1 MKKIIVI
8 MSIFLMISVLNQKDY
23 NFDDMIRFRIIS
35 NSNSAKDIIIKQQ
48 VSDKVSKILFDKGN
62 TREDVRN
69 NIIENINLIEA
80 ETNKVF
86 NENNYSKKFNINY
99 GYNYFPEK
107 EFDGKRLKEGIY
119 ESLVLTIGEGKGDN
133 YWCILYPPLCMIDNT
148 KEVKNKIEY
157 KFKIIEYI
165 KNFFDVN
172 YV

>member
-8 MSIFLMISVLNQKDY
+8 MSIFLLISILNQKDY
-23 NFDDMIRFRIIS
+23 NFDNMIRFRIIS
-35 NSNSAKDIIIKQQ
+35 NSNSAKDIMIKQQ
-48 VSDKVSKILFDKGN
+48 VSDMVSKILFDKGN
-62 TREDVRN
+62 TEEDVRN
-69 NIIENINLIEA
+69 NILENINLIEA

-107 EFDGKRLKEGIY
+107 EFDGKRLREGKY

-133 YWCILYPPLCMIDNT
+133 YWCILYPPLCMIDST

-157 KFKIIEYI
+157 KFKLVEYI
-165 KNFFDVN
+165 KKLF
-172 YV
+172 

>member
-1 MKKIIVI
+1 

-119 ESLVLTIGEGKGDN
+119 ESLVLTIGEGNGDN

-165 KNFFDVN
+165 KKLL
-172 YV
+172 

>member
-69 NIIENINLIEA
+69 NIIE
-80 ETNKVF
+80 
-86 NENNYSKKFNINY
+86 
-99 GYNYFPEK
+99 
-107 EFDGKRLKEGIY
+107 
-119 ESLVLTIGEGKGDN
+119 
-133 YWCILYPPLCMIDNT
+133 
-148 KEVKNKIEY
+148 KI
-157 KFKIIEYI
+157 
-165 KNFFDVN
+165 
-172 YV
+172 

>member
-1 MKKIIVI
+1 

-69 NIIENINLIEA
+69 NIIENINLIEV

-107 EFDGKRLKEGIY
+107 EFDGKHLKEGIY

-148 KEVKNKIEY
+148 KKVKNKIEY

-165 KNFFDVN
+165 KKLL
-172 YV
+172 

>member
-1 MKKIIVI
+1 

-165 KNFFDVN
+165 KKLL
-172 YV
+172 

>member
-8 MSIFLMISVLNQKDY
+8 MSIFLLISILNQKDY
-23 NFDDMIRFRIIS
+23 NFDNMIRFRIIS
-35 NSNSAKDIIIKQQ
+35 NSNSAKDIMIKQQ
-48 VSDKVSKILFDKGN
+48 VSDRVSKILFDKGN
-62 TREDVRN
+62 TKEDVRN
-69 NIIENINLIEA
+69 NILENINLIEA

-107 EFDGKRLKEGIY
+107 EFDGKRLREGKY

-133 YWCILYPPLCMIDNT
+133 YWCILYPPLCMIDST

-157 KFKIIEYI
+157 KFKLVEYI
-165 KNFFDVN
+165 KKLF
-172 YV
+172 

>member
-8 MSIFLMISVLNQKDY
+8 ISIFLMISVLNQKDY
-23 NFDDMIRFRIIS
+23 NYDDMIRFRIIS

-48 VSDKVSKILFDKGN
+48 VSDRVSNILFNKGN
-62 TREDVRN
+62 TKEAVRN
-69 NIIENINLIEA
+69 NILENINLIEA

-86 NENNYSKKFNINY
+86 KENSYSKKFNINY

-107 EFDGKRLKEGIY
+107 EFDGKRLKEGEY

-133 YWCILYPPLCMIDNT
+133 YWCILYPPLCMIDST

-157 KFKIIEYI
+157 KFKLIEYI
-165 KNFFDVN
+165 KKLL
-172 YV
+172 

>member
-23 NFDDMIRFRIIS
+23 NFDDMIKFRIIS

-165 KNFFDVN
+165 KKLL
-172 YV
+172 

>member
-1 MKKIIVI
+1 

-69 NIIENINLIEA
+69 NIIENINLIEV

-165 KNFFDVN
+165 KKLL
-172 YV
+172 

>member
-23 NFDDMIRFRIIS
+23 NFDNMIRFRIIS

-86 NENNYSKKFNINY
+86 NKNNYSKKFNINY

-165 KNFFDVN
+165 KKLL
-172 YV
+172 

>member
-23 NFDDMIRFRIIS
+23 NFDNMIRFRIIS

-165 KNFFDVN
+165 KKLL
-172 YV
+172 

>member
-107 EFDGKRLKEGIY
+107 EFDGKCLKEGIY

-165 KNFFDVN
+165 KKLL
-172 YV
+172 

>member
-8 MSIFLMISVLNQKDY
+8 MSIFLLISILNQKDY
-23 NFDDMIRFRIIS
+23 NFDNMIRFRIIS
-35 NSNSAKDIIIKQQ
+35 NSNSAKDIMIKQQ
-48 VSDKVSKILFDKGN
+48 VSDRVSKILFDKGN
-62 TREDVRN
+62 TEEDVRN
-69 NIIENINLIEA
+69 NILENINLIEA

-107 EFDGKRLKEGIY
+107 EFDGKRLKEGKY

-133 YWCILYPPLCMIDNT
+133 YWCILYPPLCMIDST

-157 KFKIIEYI
+157 KFKLVEYI
-165 KNFFDVN
+165 KKLF
-172 YV
+172 

>member
-1 MKKIIVI
+1 

-23 NFDDMIRFRIIS
+23 NFDNMIRFRIIS

-165 KNFFDVN
+165 KKLL
-172 YV
+172 

>member
-1 MKKIIVI
+1 MKKIIII

-165 KNFFDVN
+165 KKLL
-172 YV
+172 

>member
-1 MKKIIVI
+1 

-107 EFDGKRLKEGIY
+107 EFDGKCLKEGIY

-165 KNFFDVN
+165 KKLL
-172 YV
+172 

>member
-23 NFDDMIRFRIIS
+23 NFNDMIRFRIIS

-165 KNFFDVN
+165 KKLL
-172 YV
+172 

>member
-23 NFDDMIRFRIIS
+23 KFDDMIKFRIIS
-35 NSNSAKDIIIKQQ
+35 NSNSPKDIIIKQQ

-69 NIIENINLIEA
+69 NILENINLIEA

-86 NENNYSKKFNINY
+86 NDNNYLKKFNINY

-133 YWCILYPPLCMIDNT
+133 YWCILYPPLCMIDN
-148 KEVKNKIEY
+148 KNEVKNKIEY

-165 KNFFDVN
+165 KKFL
-172 YV
+172 

>member
-165 KNFFDVN
+165 KKLL
-172 YV
+172 

>member
-1 MKKIIVI
+1 MKKIIII

-69 NIIENINLIEA
+69 NIIENINLIEV

-148 KEVKNKIEY
+148 KKVKNKIEY

-165 KNFFDVN
+165 KKLL
-172 YV
+172 

>member
-69 NIIENINLIEA
+69 NIIENINLIEV

-165 KNFFDVN
+165 KKLL
-172 YV
+172 